1 MRTSVVTPYAAYL
14 RVYEPLSAFAEPERR
29 HWAAY
34 IDAGETLDPA
44 TGMID
49 ERRRALVGLTATPP
63 VLVPPHESRDAF
75 VLRLDDAALV
85 CPLETRLRAW
95 LALEEAAA
103 SLPSTLAEAVAAPV
117 IVEQAFADFDRWQR
131 ENGRD
136 RSPHILTNAWFVP
149 LRWFIPFVQDERV
162 IRVGGARSEEPRS
175 LYFRTPMVEARRRV
189 ARALRVLERTIEDG
203 PVVQGV
209 IDLGRWLEA
218 FHPHSWV
225 ELDYGGLVHLMDDAR
240 LAADCSAAD
249 TAEAVSALGADDAEA
264 AVAAYTRL
272 LARWRELH
280 ALSQAS

>member
-14 RVYEPLSAFAEPERR
+14 RVYEPLSAFGEAERR
-29 HWAAY
+29 RWATY
-34 IDAGETLDPA
+34 IEEGDTPDPA

-49 ERRRALVGLTATPP
+49 ERRRALVGLAATPP
-63 VLVPPHESRDAF
+63 VLVPPHESQDAF
-75 VLRLDDAALV
+75 VLSLDDVALV

-95 LALEEAAA
+95 MALEEIIEG
-103 SLPSTLAEAVAAPV
+103 LPSAVADEVAAPL
-117 IVEQAFADFDRWQR
+117 IVEQTLADFARWRQ
-131 ENGRD
+131 EHGMD
-136 RSPHILTNAWFVP
+136 HSPHILTNAWFVP

-162 IRVGGARSEEPRS
+162 VRVGRAGADGTRS

-189 ARALRVLERTIEDG
+189 ARALRVLERTIEHG

-209 IDLGRWLEA
+209 IELGRWLEE
-218 FHPHSWV
+218 FHPHAWV
-225 ELDYGGLVHLMDDAR
+225 ELDYGGLVHLIDDAR

-249 TAEAVSALGADDAEA
+249 VTEALSALGADDADA

-272 LARWRELH
+272 LGRWRELQ